1 LPWRLYGPKG
11 EQSEIKVDNM
21 AFDVKMIAEINLAVQ
36 ILLTIGAVYMVK
48 KIVRQAQQNLTFQKT
63 NKLEYCLEP

>member
-1 LPWRLYGPKG
+1 M
-11 EQSEIKVDNM
+11 NM

-36 ILLTIGAVYMVK
+36 ILLTLVLIGAMYMVK
-48 KIVRQAQQNLTFQKT
+48 KIVRQTQQNLTFQKT

>member
-1 LPWRLYGPKG
+1 M
-11 EQSEIKVDNM
+11 NM

-36 ILLTIGAVYMVK
+36 ILLTLILIGAVYMVK